1 MARLKGKSAVV
12 TGSAAGIGK
21 AIAVRLAK
29 DGADLLLADINLEG
43 IEKLSDEIRSGG
55 SKCHAIKVDVTDT
68 RDVQQMVDRC
78 IELYGKIDIAMNNA
92 GVSTMAPVVELT
104 EKDWDYNMD
113 VNAKGVFLCCQAQMR
128 VMIRQGH
135 GKIINTASM
144 AAKRGIP
151 LLAHYTAS
159 KWAVVGFSKSLALEA
174 AKHGIT
180 VNCVCPGFVAT
191 GMQSREIEW
200 EAKLRQ
206 MTPEQVRQEY
216 IDLTPL
222 GRLEQP
228 EDVANL
234 VSFLASEDSDFMTG
248 QAINITGGIEMN

>member
-1 MARLKGKSAVV
+1 MAPLKGKSIIV
-12 TGSAAGIGK
+12 TGSATGIGK

-29 DGADLLLADINLEG
+29 DGADLLLADINLGG
-43 IEKLSDEIRSGG
+43 IEELAEDIRSRG
-55 SKCHAIKVDVTDT
+55 SLCQTIKVDVINSGN
-68 RDVQQMVDRC
+68 VKEMVARC
-78 IELYGKIDIAMNNA
+78 LELYGKIDVAMNNA
-92 GVSTMAPVVELT
+92 GVSSMAPVVELT

-113 VNAKGVFLCCQAQMR
+113 INAKGVFLCCQAQIR
-128 VMIRQGH
+128 AMIHQGH

-180 VNCVCPGFVAT
+180 VNCVCPGFVET
-191 GMQSREIEW
+191 GMQAREIEW
-200 EAKLRQ
+200 EAKMRN
-206 MTPEQVRQEY
+206 MTQEQVRQEY

-234 VSFLASEDSDFMTG
+234 VSFLASEDSNFMTG

>member
-1 MARLKGKSAVV
+1 MAQLKGKSAIV
-12 TGSAAGIGK
+12 TGSATGIGK

-29 DGADLLLADINLEG
+29 DGADLLLADINLNG
-43 IEKLSDEIRSGG
+43 VEKLANDIRSRGWL
-55 SKCHAIKVDVTDT
+55 CQTIKVDVIDS
-68 RDVQQMVDRC
+68 RNVQKMVARC
-78 IELYGKIDIAMNNA
+78 LELYGKIDIAMNNA
-92 GVSTMAPVVELT
+92 GVSSMAPVVELT
-104 EKDWDYNMD
+104 ENDWDYNMD
-113 VNAKGVFLCCQAQMR
+113 INAKGVFLCCQAQMR
-128 VMIRQGH
+128 AMIHQGH

-151 LLAHYTAS
+151 LLAHYVAS
-159 KWAVVGFSKSLALEA
+159 KWAVLGFSKSLALEA

-180 VNCVCPGFVAT
+180 VNCVCPGFVET
-191 GMQSREIEW
+191 DMQAREIEW
-200 EAKLRQ
+200 EAKMRH
-206 MTPEQVRQEY
+206 MTQEQVRQEY

-234 VSFLASEDSDFMTG
+234 VSFLASDDSNFMTG

>member
-1 MARLKGKSAVV
+1 MAQLKDKSAIVA
-12 TGSAAGIGK
+12 GSATGIGQ

-43 IEKLSDEIRSGG
+43 VEKLSNEIG
-55 SKCHAIKVDVTDT
+55 SWGPKCHAIKVDVTDI

-78 IELYGKIDIAMNNA
+78 VELYGKIDIAVNNA

-113 VNAKGVFLCCQAQMR
+113 INAKGVFLCCQAQMR
-128 VMIRQGH
+128 VMIPQGY

-151 LLAHYTAS
+151 LLAHYAAS

-191 GMQSREIEW
+191 GMQAREIAW
-200 EAKLRQ
+200 EAKLRH
-206 MTPEQVRQEY
+206 MTQEQVRQEY

-228 EDVANL
+228 EDVASL

-248 QAINITGGIEMN
+248 QAINITGGVEMN

>member
-1 MARLKGKSAVV
+1 MALLKGKSVIV
-12 TGSAAGIGK
+12 TGSATGIGR
-21 AIAVRLAK
+21 AIAMRLAK
-29 DGADLLLADINLEG
+29 DGADLFLADINLDG
-43 IEKLSDEIRSGG
+43 IEKLTDEIRSGG
-55 SKCHAIKVDVTDT
+55 SQCYAVKVDVINR

-78 IELYGKIDIAMNNA
+78 LEHYDKIDVAINNA
-92 GVSTMAPVVELT
+92 GVSSMAPVVDLT
-104 EKDWDYNMD
+104 EEDWDYNMD
-113 VNAKGVFLCCQAQMR
+113 INAKGVFLCCQAQVR
-128 VMIRQGH
+128 TMIHQGH

-174 AKHGIT
+174 AKYGIT
-180 VNCVCPGFVAT
+180 VNCVCPGFVET
-191 GMQSREIEW
+191 GMQAREIAW
-200 EAKLRQ
+200 EAKLRN

>member
-1 MARLKGKSAVV
+1 MKQLKGKSIIV
-12 TGSAAGIGK
+12 TGSATGIGK
-21 AIAVRLAK
+21 AIARRLAE
-29 DGADLLLADINLEG
+29 DGADLLLADINLDG
-43 IEKLSDEIRSGG
+43 IEKLADELRSRGTQ
-55 SKCHAIKVDVTDT
+55 CQTLKVDVTDKSNVE
-68 RDVQQMVDRC
+68 DMVARC
-78 IELYGKIDIAMNNA
+78 LELYGKIDVAMNNA
-92 GVSTMAPVVELT
+92 GVSTMAPVVDLT
-104 EKDWDYNMD
+104 EKEWDYNMD
-113 VNAKGVFLCCQAQMR
+113 INAKGIFLCCQAQVRAM
-128 VMIRQGH
+128 MTQGY

-180 VNCVCPGFVAT
+180 VNCVCPGFVKT
-191 GMQSREIEW
+191 GMQEREIAW
-200 EAKLRQ
+200 EAELRN
-206 MTPEQVRQEY
+206 MTQDQVRQEY

-234 VSFLASEDSDFMTG
+234 VSFLASSDSDFMTG
-248 QAINITGGIEMN
+248 QAINITGGIETN

>member
-1 MARLKGKSAVV
+1 MRTLKGKTIVI

-21 AIAVRLAK
+21 AIAARLAK
-29 DGADLLLADINLEG
+29 DGADLLLADINIKG
-43 IEKLSDEIRSGG
+43 IEKLANKIRSAGTR
-55 SKCHAIKVDVTDT
+55 CHALKVDVTDSSN
-68 RDVQQMVDRC
+68 VQLMVDQC
-78 IELYGKIDIAMNNA
+78 LEFYGKIDVAVNNA
-92 GVSTMAPVVELT
+92 GVSTMAPVVDLT

-113 VNAKGVFLCCQAQMR
+113 INAKGIFLCCRAQMR
-128 VMIRQGH
+128 AMIPQSH

-180 VNCVCPGFVAT
+180 VNCICPGFVET
-191 GMQSREIEW
+191 SMQVRELAW
-200 EAKLRQ
+200 EAKLRDMSVDQ
-206 MTPEQVRQEY
+206 IRQEY
-216 IDLTPL
+216 IDMTPL
-222 GRLEQP
+222 GRLQQP
-228 EDVANL
+228 KDVADL
-234 VSFLASEDSDFMTG
+234 VGFLASNDSNFMTG

>member
-1 MARLKGKSAVV
+1 MAQLKGKSIIV
-12 TGSAAGIGK
+12 TGSATGIGQ

-29 DGADLLLADINLEG
+29 DGADLLLADINLDG
-43 IEKLSDEIRSGG
+43 IEKLADEIRSRG
-55 SKCHAIKVDVTDT
+55 SLCHSIKVDVTDS
-68 RDVQQMVDRC
+68 RNVQEMVARC
-78 IELYGKIDIAMNNA
+78 LEAYGKIDVAMNNA
-92 GVSTMAPVVELT
+92 GVSSMAPVVDLT

-128 VMIRQGH
+128 AMIHQGH

-180 VNCVCPGFVAT
+180 VNCVCPGFVET
-191 GMQSREIEW
+191 GMQAREIAW
-200 EAKLRQ
+200 EAKLRH
-206 MTPEQVRQEY
+206 MTQKQVRQEY

-234 VSFLASEDSDFMTG
+234 VSFLASDDSNFMTG